1 MAILKD
7 FQADALRVRVSDSRE
22 AMGRDAAR
30 AAGEC
35 IRALLGEREIVPERV
50 RFIFTRSLP
59 VNDTEQAQIVRELHG
74 IVPDEQLLPQLS
86 FLRDFRPD
94 ASQR

>member
-30 AAGEC
+30 AAGER
-35 IRALLGEREIVPERV
+35 IRALLRERDEINM
-50 RFIFTRSLP
+50 IFAAAPGASPRRKFT
-59 VNDTEQAQIVRELHG
+59 
-74 IVPDEQLLPQLS
+74 LLKGS
-86 FLRDFRPD
+86 SENTC
-94 ASQR
+94 SQR

>member
-1 MAILKD
+1 MVSATLIDVSRSKYG
-7 FQADALRVRVSDSRE
+7 DA
-22 AMGRDAAR
+22 
-30 AAGEC
+30 
-35 IRALLGEREIVPERV
+35 VPERV

>member
-35 IRALLGEREIVPERV
+35 IRALLRERDEINM
-50 RFIFTRSLP
+50 IFAAAPSQNETLKYLARKKES
-59 VNDTEQAQIVRELHG
+59 TG
-74 IVPDEQLLPQLS
+74 S
-86 FLRDFRPD
+86 
-94 ASQR
+94 ASTPSTWTSTWG

>member
-1 MAILKD
+1 M
-7 FQADALRVRVSDSRE
+7 
-22 AMGRDAAR
+22 
-30 AAGEC
+30 
-35 IRALLGEREIVPERV
+35 PERV